1 MNESR
6 TTRLMALLLFKAVVD
21 KLSTE
26 RKNTQQAF
34 TLMIFKTLFFILQLS
49 LVLNTDKLTILPSN

>member
-6 TTRLMALLLFKAVVD
+6 TTRLIALLFFKAVVD

-26 RKNTQQAF
+26 GKNTQQAF